1 MAYEHLQ
8 SSLTRGNLWLYILS
22 ELQASD
28 ATPGEIRSRVLRKQG
43 FAPAA
48 ITFYSVIYKLNREG
62 LVKKS
67 AASFRSAYSI
77 TPQGKEALLRAMS
90 YLDEVRKRLAE
101 G

>member
-22 ELQASD
+22 ELRTGD
-28 ATPGEIRSRVLRKQG
+28 ATPGQLRSRVLGKQG

-67 AASFRSAYSI
+67 SASFRSAYSI
-77 TPQGKEALLRAMS
+77 TPQGKESLFKAMS
-90 YLDEVRKRLAE
+90 YLDEVRKRLAD